1 MHEVFQID
9 HSNNFNLRKS
19 RGFKP
24 GNPKTVYYGTETI
37 SVLGPILWVILS
49 DEYKNSTSNNSTRNL
64 KLRLRSGCLQ
74 TVHVVYARHTFQML
88 ALFNFN

>member
-1 MHEVFQID
+1 MMHEVFQID

-37 SVLGPILWVILS
+37 SVLGSKLWVILPG
-49 DEYKNSTSNNSTRNL
+49 EY
-64 KLRLRSGCLQ
+64 
-74 TVHVVYARHTFQML
+74 
-88 ALFNFN
+88 